1 MTTSTISPRLAEEI
15 STYCNGMNEITI
27 SDLGADVADGALDWL
42 PDEFAAAIL
51 SGEIQPA
58 EWRRLTDTGLDDDDY
73 ATLDAD
79 LRLIWSHVAPQRP
92 YPLDV

>member
-1 MTTSTISPRLAEEI
+1 MTTSAISARLAEAI

-27 SDLGADVADGALDWL
+27 GDLGADVADGPLDWF
-42 PDEFAAAIL
+42 PDELAACIR
-51 SGEIQPA
+51 SGNIQPSG
-58 EWRRLTDTGLDDDDY
+58 WRRLTDTGLDDDDY

-79 LRLIWSHVAPQRP
+79 LRLIWSHVAPDRP